1 MKNSTKFTTHP
12 AISGFVLLLL
22 LLVSTT
28 TTSAQTSPQKHRVL
42 VLTDIENEPDD
53 AMSMVRFLTY
63 ANQWDVEGLL
73 ATTSTHQRNKTA
85 AWRIRQIV
93 RAYGQV
99 RNNLLLHEK
108 GYPDTSYLLSIIK
121 DGLPTYGMTGVGA
134 GKDSEG
140 SEWIIKMVDKNDAR
154 PVYVPVWG
162 GANCLAQALWK
173 VRMTRTP
180 VELEKFVAK
189 LRVYT
194 ISDQDDTGP
203 WIRKNFPSLHY
214 VVSPGYYERGAYHYA
229 TWSGIS
235 GDKLNNFSGADF
247 SIVDNPWLDENIRK
261 NHGPLGAQHP
271 HTEYLMEGDTPSFFN
286 LIQNGLSDPEHPDW
300 GGWGG
305 RYEWY
310 TPRTRKWF
318 YEPETRP
325 IWTDAEDE
333 VIGTDGKMYL
343 SNKASIWRWRQAYQ
357 FDFAARM
364 DWCTKP
370 YKEAN
375 HPPVVALGHAN
386 NLSVKSGGKINL
398 SAEGTKDPDGN
409 ALSYEWI
416 YYREVGTFESSRPMV
431 IADNKNKTASLSAP
445 NVTIPE
451 TLHIILAVTDN
462 GTPALTRYQRVI
474 VTVFPK

>member
-1 MKNSTKFTTHP
+1 MFTVNPTFKQF
-12 AISGFVLLLL
+12 ALLMM
-22 LLVSTT
+22 LLVQLNNGFS
-28 TTSAQTSPQKHRVL
+28 QTLSPKHRVL

-63 ANQWDVEGLL
+63 SNQWDVEGLL
-73 ATTSTHQRNKTA
+73 ATTSTHQRDKTA

-108 GYPDTSYLLSIIK
+108 GYPDTSYLLSVIK

-140 SEWIIKMVDKNDAR
+140 SEWIIKVVDKNDAR

-180 VELEKFVAK
+180 VDLEKFVAK

-214 VVSPGYYERGAYHYA
+214 VVSPGHFERGAYHYA

-235 GDKLNNFSGADF
+235 GDNLNNYGGAEF
-247 SIVDNPWLDENIRK
+247 KIVDNPWLDENIRK

-271 HTEYLMEGDTPSFFN
+271 HTEYIMEGDTPSFFN
-286 LIQNGLSDPEHPDW
+286 LIENGLSDPEHPDW

-333 VIGTDGKMYL
+333 VIGTDGKTYL

-364 DWCTKP
+364 DWCVKP

-375 HPPVVALGHAN
+375 HPPIAALGHAN
-386 NLSVKSGGKINL
+386 NLSVKSGEKVNL
-398 SAEGTKDPDGN
+398 SAEGSKDPDGN
-409 ALSYEWI
+409 ALSYEWM
-416 YYREVGTFESSRPMV
+416 YYREVGTYESSRP
-431 IADNKNKTASLSAP
+431 IGIDNRTMKAASFTAPS
-445 NVTIPE
+445 VTLPE
-451 TLHIILAVTDN
+451 TIHIILAVTDN
-462 GTPALTRYQRVI
+462 GLPALTRYQRVI